1 MLIYISTSSLIFMI
15 VIQRVYGNKE
25 KGFKILVDRVWPRG
39 LTKKNVAADIWE
51 KNIAPSN
58 ALRKWFSHDA
68 NKWDEFQRKYKKEL
82 SSREAIGKL
91 MAMKSLEKQH
101 GKIILLFGAKDE
113 LHNQAVVL
121 KEVLDKMR

>member
-1 MLIYISTSSLIFMI
+1 MWRY
-15 VIQRVYGNKE
+15 
-25 KGFKILVDRVWPRG
+25 
-39 LTKKNVAADIWE
+39 
-51 KNIAPSN
+51 
-58 ALRKWFSHDA
+58 
-68 NKWDEFQRKYKKEL
+68 KWDEFQRKYKKEL